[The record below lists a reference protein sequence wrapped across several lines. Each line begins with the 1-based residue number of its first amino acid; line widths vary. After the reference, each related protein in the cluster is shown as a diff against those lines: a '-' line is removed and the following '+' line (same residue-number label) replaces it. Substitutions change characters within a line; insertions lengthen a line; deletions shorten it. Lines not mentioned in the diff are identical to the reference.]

1 MMNKN
6 DVFNNKSSICC
17 TGPTVRHIIR
27 FYYLF

>member
-6 DVFNNKSSICC
+6 DVFNKSSICC

-27 FYYLF
+27 FYNLF